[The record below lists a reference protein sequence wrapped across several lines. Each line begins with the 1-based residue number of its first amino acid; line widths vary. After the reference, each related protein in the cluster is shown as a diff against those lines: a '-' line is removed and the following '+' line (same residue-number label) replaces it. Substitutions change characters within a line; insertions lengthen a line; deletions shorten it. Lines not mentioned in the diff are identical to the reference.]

1 MSNQGAA
8 KRGAVQHQVGFSDRR
23 RNWLAHHRQ
32 ESRASLRR
40 LLRSPL
46 TTLMTLA
53 VLAIA
58 LALPGFMFT
67 ALANVQQLSAGWD
80 GEQRMSL
87 YLSTELDDQQVERFS
102 QQLLLRDDLLAV
114 ELTDREQGLWEFRQY
129 SGLADLIDAL
139 GENPLPAVIT
149 VLPRATEAAQLGL
162 LQTQFEAMQQVDKVV
177 FDLAWLQ
184 RLTAMVTVAERL
196 AWVLGLLLISAVLLV
211 VGNTVRMTVESRRDE
226 IVVAKLVG
234 ATDAWVRR
242 PFLYAGV
249 WYGLFGALLAWL
261 LIQLAL
267 LMLQQPVQQLG
278 ALYNSAPLLE
288 GPGFMGSL
296 MLLAIGLTLG
306 WLGAFMSVSSQLRKL
321 EALS

>member
-1 MSNQGAA
+1 
-8 KRGAVQHQVGFSDRR
+8 
-23 RNWLAHHRQ
+23 
-32 ESRASLRR
+32 
-40 LLRSPL
+40 
-46 TTLMTLA
+46 
-53 VLAIA
+53 
-58 LALPGFMFT
+58 
-67 ALANVQQLSAGWD
+67 
-80 GEQRMSL
+80 
-87 YLSTELDDQQVERFS
+87 
-102 QQLLLRDDLLAV
+102 
-114 ELTDREQGLWEFRQY
+114 
-129 SGLADLIDAL
+129 
-139 GENPLPAVIT
+139 
-149 VLPRATEAAQLGL
+149 
-162 LQTQFEAMQQVDKVV
+162 
-177 FDLAWLQ
+177 
-184 RLTAMVTVAERL
+184 
-196 AWVLGLLLISAVLLV
+196 
-211 VGNTVRMTVESRRDE
+211 MTVESRRDE